1 MIEDSRI
8 ITRLH
13 RTYRCMPTLFFVR
26 WIHDAELKPQEKLHF
41 GSRKQQRLF
50 SHCSL
55 ASYVKSNGLPYR
67 PLSLS
72 PSLHSPSPCISLANI
87 YIAISAFPL
96 ANPTSSLATCIPS
109 LSGLL
114 LLPRTW
120 SSSSQALTGYGRET
134 R

>member
-55 ASYVKSNGLPYR
+55 ASYVKSHGLPYR

-72 PSLHSPSPCISLANI
+72 PSLLVLLTLPPH
-87 YIAISAFPL
+87 AFHWRIFTL
-96 ANPTSSLATCIPS
+96 PS
-109 LSGLL
+109 LHSHWQIQPVLSPPAYPLSRACYYYLGLGAAVVKL
-114 LLPRTW
+114 
-120 SSSSQALTGYGRET
+120 
-134 R
+134 